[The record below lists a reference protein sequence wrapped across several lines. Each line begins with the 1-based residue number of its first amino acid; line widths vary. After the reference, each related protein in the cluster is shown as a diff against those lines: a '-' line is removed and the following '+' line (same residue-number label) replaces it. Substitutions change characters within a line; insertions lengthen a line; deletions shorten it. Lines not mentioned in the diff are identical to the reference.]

1 MSRILVTGATGFIG
15 SYVVRFLV
23 TGGHHVSVLTRSSV
37 SSVYLP
43 EGVEQMVGDMRDQVS
58 LRRAVQGV
66 DTIVHLAGTAF
77 GPRVS
82 TADPLGAAEV
92 NLWGTLVLLEEARLA
107 GVKRFLF
114 ASTCMVYG
122 DAPAP
127 FTPTSAVQPQTPY
140 ALQKYQCELTLK
152 QYAKL
157 YGMETLSLRLFNVY
171 GVGMHETQGWKPVT
185 LIFLERFKQG
195 SLLTVEG
202 DGLQTR
208 DFVHV
213 EDVAR
218 AFLNACNSS
227 QAFQGE
233 CLNVASGVS
242 TSMLEFARAFG
253 GVIEHTPART
263 VGNVPVTVA
272 DISDTQALLQWS
284 PSVSI
289 QEGIRALCQEAEAC
303 DECQDSGCVQ

>member
-23 TGGHHVSVLTRSSV
+23 MGGHHVSVLTRSSV
-37 SSVYLP
+37 SSVHLP
-43 EGVEQMVGDMRDQVS
+43 EGVEQIVGDMRDQAS

-114 ASTCMVYG
+114 ASTFLVYG

-185 LIFLERFKQG
+185 LIFLERLKQG
-195 SLLTVEG
+195 LSLTVEG

-208 DFVHV
+208 DFTHV

-218 AFLNACNSS
+218 AFAQACMSS
-227 QAFQGE
+227 QVFKGE
-233 CLNVASGVS
+233 AVNIASGTS
-242 TSMLEFARAFG
+242 TTMLELAQAYGGTIEHVPARA
-253 GVIEHTPART
+253 I
-263 VGNVPVTVA
+263 GNVPLTVA
-272 DISDTQALLQWS
+272 DISLTQTLLDWT
-284 PSVSI
+284 PSISI
-289 QEGIRALCQEAEAC
+289 QQGIRALCQE
-303 DECQDSGCVQ
+303 SNP